1 MKRFYSWKKNVTRRN
16 KGQETGT
23 RNNLRSWFMLE
34 KSVCHRST
42 AYSITGKEAGKQLGM
57 NEWLSLIKLC
67 YLYLFPM
74 SVHTL
79 SKPSFY
85 SKLIYSSVSIHLLF
99 LLLNLNIFP
108 KWKQVI
114 FLLVFLR
121 AVQLPPCIK
130 VRLNIHSPLSLL
142 FICGY
147 LILLKTWI
155 LKSATHSYYCLWKVH
170 IHGYSLFLHFELYLV
185 CCPSCSILHVSW
197 PLYHKTSSYS
207 SYNFFSCISEP
218 FNSSSISN
226 TTFTTFLSVLLMYM
240 NK

>member
-1 MKRFYSWKKNVTRRN
+1 MRRFYSWKKMWQEGTKDRKR
-16 KGQETGT
+16 GQGT
-23 RNNLRSWFMLE
+23 IYGHDFMLE

-42 AYSITGKEAGKQLGM
+42 AYSITGKETGKQLGM

-79 SKPSFY
+79 PQPSFY
-85 SKLIYSSVSIHLLF
+85 SKLIYSVSIHLLF

-114 FLLVFLR
+114 FLLVFLM

-147 LILLKTWI
+147 LILLKIWI

-170 IHGYSLFLHFELYLV
+170 THGYPLFLHFELYLV
-185 CCPSCSILHVSW
+185 CCPSCSILHVSCLFIIKPHLILPTTSLAVSQSHLTHPQFQIQHL
-197 PLYHKTSSYS
+197 PL
-207 SYNFFSCISEP
+207 
-218 FNSSSISN
+218 
-226 TTFTTFLSVLLMYM
+226 L
-240 NK
+240 